1 MQEKKNEPNRK
12 IERERKRQTD
22 SKEKKNRNGF
32 SFDFTI
38 SCNQIQFNSIESNGI
53 EANGIEYGNFS
64 LVADVILSNYIKKY
78 QSSSKSNKLS
88 MRSLTKHIPLILS
101 ITRCRKLL
109 NRRRNVVLHNCKLFW
124 IEKQIK

>member
-1 MQEKKNEPNRK
+1 MQIIVLIIAGEKKRTK
-12 IERERKRQTD
+12 SKDRKREKETD
-22 SKEKKNRNGF
+22 RQQRKKNRNGF

-109 NRRRNVVLHNCKLFW
+109 NRRRNVVLHNCKLF
-124 IEKQIK
+124 